1 MRLWWLTNGETYK
14 ISVSYSIYSITVSIS
29 LCPALAF
36 HKGVVYC
43 DGGYYH
49 LPFSLCLSRLVG
61 SDTCRGLPLFGYI
74 KGNFL
79 QSDHMGDW
87 QAGWHPLP
95 SGSDGIWHSHT
106 LPLLPFLSFSQ
117 WRYIPTTWVAERT
130 PFSFCSRMTITYFV
144 SRTLSK

>member
-74 KGNFL
+74 KRKLPPVRPYGWL
-79 QSDHMGDW
+79 
-87 QAGWHPLP
+87 AGWLTPASFGQWWHLTLAYFAPSSFPVFQSMTLHSYNLSRRAHPFF
-95 SGSDGIWHSHT
+95 
-106 LPLLPFLSFSQ
+106 LLLKDDHYLLCF
-117 WRYIPTTWVAERT
+117 
-130 PFSFCSRMTITYFV
+130 
-144 SRTLSK
+144 